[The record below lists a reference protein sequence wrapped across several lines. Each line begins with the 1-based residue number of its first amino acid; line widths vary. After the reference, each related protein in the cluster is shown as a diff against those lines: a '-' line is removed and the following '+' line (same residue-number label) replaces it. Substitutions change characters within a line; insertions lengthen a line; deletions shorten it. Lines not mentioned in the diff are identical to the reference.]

1 MTGQWEARDTK
12 VSTVVA
18 STASMESE
26 FQSLMMWGKK
36 EEKKKRE
43 EEKKREKKRERGK
56 TMMPSHSFQFANLL
70 DLLGKSCH
78 EWQASQLL

>member
-26 FQSLMMWGKK
+26 FDLKPLMVRGKK
-36 EEKKKRE
+36 EEKKNKT
-43 EEKKREKKRERGK
+43 KQKRERGK
-56 TMMPSHSFQFANLL
+56 TMMPSHSFQFANVLY
-70 DLLGKSCH
+70 LLGKSCH
-78 EWQASQLL
+78 E